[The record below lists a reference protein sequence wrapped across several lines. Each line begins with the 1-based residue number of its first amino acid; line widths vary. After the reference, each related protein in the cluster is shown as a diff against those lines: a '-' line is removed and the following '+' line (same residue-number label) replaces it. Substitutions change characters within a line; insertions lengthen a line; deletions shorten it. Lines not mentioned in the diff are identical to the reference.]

1 MSDPDEDTVRR
12 SRIRLWDAYPEAHAV
27 NETTYLVDG
36 DGAQPREIAE
46 TLGFTRGT
54 KPEPTGGVVFGIGP
68 FYSEYTNP
76 ETWKWLARL
85 DQYL

>member
-1 MSDPDEDTVRR
+1 MGRA
-12 SRIRLWDAYPEAHAV
+12 RLHGLAP
-27 NETTYLVDG
+27 LVDG

-46 TLGFTRGT
+46 TLGFTGRT

-68 FYSEYTNP
+68 FYSGFTSP

-85 DQYL
+85 DHLL